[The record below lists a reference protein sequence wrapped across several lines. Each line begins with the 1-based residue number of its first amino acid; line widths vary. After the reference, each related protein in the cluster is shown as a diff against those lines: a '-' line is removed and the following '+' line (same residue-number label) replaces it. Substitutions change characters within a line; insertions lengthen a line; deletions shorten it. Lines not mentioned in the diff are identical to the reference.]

1 MSKIENFAK
10 ASVLI
15 DVCPSFFVVVADN
28 VVATAVLEGV
38 ACGVIVVV
46 AFLL

>member
-15 DVCPSFFVVVADN
+15 DVCPSFFVVVA
-28 VVATAVLEGV
+28 TAVLEGV
-38 ACGVIVVV
+38 GGGVIVVV